1 MLTWQGCAIG
11 VPAQGQNIAA
21 KWRDAKP
28 VSLLCREPT
37 RPSCPPPCPSREAYN
52 AEQARK
58 AAQAAKA
65 AAKKQKKKPAAAEL
79 APAESV
85 QADPEAVA
93 AGDAG

>member
-11 VPAQGQNIAA
+11 VPAQGQKYCGKMAGCQA
-21 KWRDAKP
+21 SQPTVPRTHQA
-28 VSLLCREPT
+28 LL
-37 RPSCPPPCPSREAYN
+37 PPCPSREAYN

-58 AAQAAKA
+58 PAQAAKA

-79 APAESV
+79 APAESA